1 VAGVT
6 SLRVVT
12 DLPQLLTQ
20 RLATAFAEIAG
31 QPVDPAVRR
40 SDHADYQ
47 ADGALPLAKTLRRPP
62 REIAAAVL
70 GVAKID
76 GLVAKAEIAGPG
88 FLNLTLADAALG
100 SLVEEMAADER
111 LGVPVVSS
119 PAKILV
125 DYSGPNVGKELHVG
139 HLRST
144 IIGDALA
151 RLLEFLGHDVVRQN
165 HLGDWG
171 TTFGMLVEHFVDSG
185 ADPTAHDFALGD
197 LTEFYQA
204 ARQKFDSDEDF
215 ANRARARVVLLQSG
229 DAGTL
234 ALWQLFIDESAKH
247 FQAVYDALDITL
259 TPQDNVG
266 ESAYND
272 GLPGIVGELDE
283 RGLLQESDG
292 ALCLFP
298 EGFTGRDGKP
308 FPIIVRKRDGG
319 YNYEATDLVAIRR
332 RLLDIGADRLYYVV
346 ANEQR
351 LRLAM
356 LFEAARDAGWLRP
369 PATAEH
375 ISFGMVLGTDRKRL
389 RTRSG
394 DLPKLVDLLDAAVE
408 RANAV
413 VEEKAPDLD
422 AADRAAVATAVGIG
436 AIKYGDLSSDRIKDY
451 LFDLDQMVSFDGNTA
466 PYLQYAHARIQSVFR
481 RGEVDPAEL
490 KGTPVVIAEP
500 AEHRLALR
508 LAEFEGV
515 LHKAADGVELH
526 RICGYL
532 FDLAT
537 AFTAFYESCPV
548 LKAEDAK
555 TRASRLV
562 VCDVTARVL
571 ATGLSVLGIAAPDRM

>member
-1 VAGVT
+1 VR

-20 RLATAFAEIAG
+20 RLARAFAEIAG
-31 QPVDPAVRR
+31 EPADPAVRR

-47 ADGALPLAKTLRRPP
+47 ADGALPLAKKLRRPP
-62 REIAAAVL
+62 REVATAVL
-70 GVAKID
+70 GVVEID
-76 GLVAKAEIAGPG
+76 DLASKVEIAGPG
-88 FLNLTLADAALG
+88 FLNLTVADSAL
-100 SLVEEMAADER
+100 STVVEEMAADER
-111 LGVPVVSS
+111 LGVA
-119 PAKILV
+119 PARDPERVLV

-151 RLLEFLGHDVVRQN
+151 RLLDFLGHDVIRRN

-171 TTFGMLVEHFVDSG
+171 TTFGMLIEHFVDSG
-185 ADPTAHDFALGD
+185 ADPASDDFALGD
-197 LTEFYQA
+197 LTEFYQG
-204 ARQKFDSDEDF
+204 ARRKFDGDKDF
-215 ANRARARVVLLQSG
+215 ADRARRRVVLLQSG
-229 DAGTL
+229 DADTH
-234 ALWQLFIDESAKH
+234 ALWKLFIEESEKH
-247 FQAVYDALDITL
+247 FQAVYQALDITL
-259 TPQDNVG
+259 TPDHNVG

-272 GLPGIVGELDE
+272 GLPGIVEELDE
-283 RGLLQESDG
+283 LGLLRESDG
-292 ALCLFP
+292 AVCLFP

-332 RLLDIGADRLYYVV
+332 RLVDMRVDRIYYVV

-356 LFEAARDAGWLRP
+356 LFEAAKDAGWLEP

-375 ISFGMVLGTDRKRL
+375 VTFGMVLGTDRKRL

-394 DLPKLVDLLDAAVE
+394 DLPKLADLLASAVQ
-408 RANAV
+408 RAEAV
-413 VEEKAPDLD
+413 VAEKAPDLD
-422 AADRAAVATAVGIG
+422 ADERAAVAKAVGIG

-481 RGEVDPAEL
+481 RGGIDPADL
-490 KGTPVVIAEP
+490 KGTEVVLVDP

-508 LAEFEGV
+508 LGEFEGV
-515 LHKAADGVELH
+515 LHKAAEGVELH

-537 AFTAFYESCPV
+537 AFTAFYEHCPV
-548 LKAEDAK
+548 LRAEDDK

-562 VCDVTARVL
+562 LCDVTARVL
-571 ATGLSVLGIAAPDRM
+571 ATGLSLLGIAAPPRM